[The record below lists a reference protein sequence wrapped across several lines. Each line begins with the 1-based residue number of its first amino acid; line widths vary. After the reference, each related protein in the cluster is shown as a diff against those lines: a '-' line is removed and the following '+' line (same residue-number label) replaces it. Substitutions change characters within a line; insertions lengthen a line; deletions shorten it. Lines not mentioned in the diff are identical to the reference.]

1 MKAVIVIF
9 AVLCGAAVLAYLL
22 SEIKMRAEKSSGNFT
37 GFETR
42 EDVDENVPE
51 WPKTNPLLK
60 EDNDSE

>member
-1 MKAVIVIF
+1 MKAVVIIF
-9 AVLCGAAVLAYLL
+9 AVLCAAAVLAYLL
-22 SEIKMRAEKSSGNFT
+22 SEIKTRAEKSSNDFT

-42 EDVDENVPE
+42 EDAYENEPA

>member
-1 MKAVIVIF
+1 MKAVVVLF
-9 AVLCGAAVLAYLL
+9 AVLCAAVVLAYLL
-22 SEIKMRAEKSSGNFT
+22 LEIKTRAKKGSSDFT
-37 GFETR
+37 TFETW

>member
-1 MKAVIVIF
+1 MKVAIVIF

-22 SEIKMRAEKSSGNFT
+22 SEIKTRAEKSSNDFT

-42 EDVDENVPE
+42 EDENEPE
-51 WPKTNPLLK
+51 PLWPKTNPLLK